1 MNTSEAVA
9 LAGSVRKLAK
19 VLGISTQAIYNWGS
33 QVPELRVYQLRDR
46 MATPASQ
53 VAGNQYPSSL
63 PPLAASAPPLPR
75 PGD

>member
-19 VLGISTQAIYNWGS
+19 VLGISTQAIYNWGG

-46 MATPASQ
+46 MAT
-53 VAGNQYPSSL
+53 QYPSSL
-63 PPLAASAPPLPR
+63 PSLAASAPSLPR

>member
-1 MNTSEAVA
+1 MNTSEAIE

-19 VLGISTQAIYNWGS
+19 VLGISTQAIYNWGG

-46 MATPASQ
+46 MAT
-53 VAGNQYPSSL
+53 QYPSSL
-63 PPLAASAPPLPR
+63 PPLAATAPPLPR